1 MVKTE
6 KKVDKKPRTDKRNNV
21 GSVAEVLAKNP
32 NATIREIS
40 EKTWLWIG
48 TIHRAIEELEKT
60 GTKDTTISYIVWSA
74 KDNLKDLAK
83 LQRAKIKKMVSE
95 YIVEDDKWNVSV
107 IQDKEINMRD
117 LEMMSKMWKDYM
129 QQITVL
135 WWDITDPNWWLKDQ
149 TISEKQQQAIDS
161 LKAFMLWS

>member
-1 MVKTE
+1 MTKTE
-6 KKVDKKPRTDKRNNV
+6 KKVDKKPRKDKRNNV
-21 GSVAEVLAKNP
+21 GSVAEVLTKHP
-32 NATIREIS
+32 NATIREIA

-48 TIHRAIEELEKT
+48 TIHRAIEELEKS
-60 GTKDTTISYIVWSA
+60 GTKDTTIAYIVGSA
-74 KDNLKDLAK
+74 KDNLKDLTK

-95 YIVEDDKWNVSV
+95 YIIEDDKWNVSV
-107 IQDKEINMRD
+107 IEWKEINMRD

-135 WWDITDPNWWLKDQ
+135 WWDITDKDWGLKEQ

-161 LKAFMLWS
+161 LKAFMIWS

>member
-1 MVKTE
+1 
-6 KKVDKKPRTDKRNNV
+6 
-21 GSVAEVLAKNP
+21 
-32 NATIREIS
+32 
-40 EKTWLWIG
+40 
-48 TIHRAIEELEKT
+48 LEKT

-95 YIVEDDKWNVSV
+95 YIVEDDEWNVSI
-107 IQDKEINMRD
+107 IQDKEINMKD

-135 WWDITDPNWWLKDQ
+135 WWDITDPNGWLKEQ
-149 TISEKQQQAIDS
+149 TISDKQQQAIES
-161 LKAFMLWS
+161 LKSFMSW